1 MTNPATPALDPF
13 TAEAI
18 ETRIRAFESFG
29 IHRTGWEGDD
39 RTSEWLVEQLR
50 AAGIAAELERFSFPR
65 VELRTARLSWSDGG
79 GGREHVD
86 GVPLYDGGLTD
97 RGGIDGA
104 LVEDDSDDIFGKLVV
119 ATSLLRSGSPL
130 AGREA
135 YARLQEL
142 RDHGAVGVILPSSDP
157 DGALTVRNAERIDSP
172 LDIPVLQVPSSVV
185 RALNSVMLVGGEGV
199 LEIDGDRLTSR
210 ASNVV
215 ATLPGGDPDAAP
227 LGVMTPKSG
236 WFTCAAERGGGIAIW
251 LALAEA
257 LAAMPDRRRTVHLLA
272 SSGHELHHYGL
283 ASYLRGHHSLIAGA
297 VAWLHLGASIG
308 ARVEPRSRMGA
319 SDDELHALTT
329 GAFDDA
335 GIESYEPFPAGE
347 SGFGEARNIA
357 EAGGRFVTILG
368 GHAYFHSPNDTVDRA
383 VDAESVA
390 RYARAARA
398 IVEGMLALGG

>member
-13 TAEAI
+13 TAETI
-18 ETRIRAFESFG
+18 EARIRTFESFG

-39 RTSEWLVEQLR
+39 QTSEWLAEQLSS
-50 AAGIAAELERFSFPR
+50 AGVEAELERFTFPR
-65 VELRTARLSWSDGG
+65 VELQTARLSWSDGG
-79 GGREHVD
+79 SGREHVD
-86 GVPLYDGGLTD
+86 GVPLFDGGFTD
-97 RGGIDGA
+97 RGGIDGE
-104 LVEDDSDDIFGKLVV
+104 LVEDDSDDIFGNLVV

-135 YARLQEL
+135 YARLDEL

-157 DGALTVRNAERIDSP
+157 DGAVTVRNAERIDTP
-172 LDIPVLQVPSSVV
+172 LGLPVLQVPSSAV
-185 RALNSVMLVGGEGV
+185 RALTSAMLVGGEGV

-215 ATLPGGDPDAAP
+215 ATLPGSDPDAAP
-227 LGVMTPKSG
+227 LGIMTPKSG
-236 WFTCAAERGGGIAIW
+236 WFTCAAERGGGIVIW

-283 ASYLRGHHSLIAGA
+283 QSYLRANRSLISGA

-308 ARVEPRSRMGA
+308 AKVEPMRRMGA
-319 SDDELHALTT
+319 SDEELHALAT
-329 GAFDDA
+329 GAFDAA
-335 GIESYEPFPAGE
+335 GIEGYEPFPAGD

-357 EAGGRFVTILG
+357 EGGGRFVTILG
-368 GHAYFHSPNDTVDRA
+368 GHAYFHSPNDTVDTA

-390 RYARAARA
+390 RYARAALA
-398 IVEGMLALGG
+398 IVEGMLAL

>member
-1 MTNPATPALDPF
+1 MTNPATPALDAF

-18 ETRIRAFESFG
+18 EARIRTFESFG
-29 IHRTGWEGDD
+29 VHRTGWEGDD
-39 RTSEWLVEQLR
+39 RTSEWLAEQLR
-50 AAGIAAELERFSFPR
+50 AAGVEARLERFNFPR
-65 VELRTARLSWSDGG
+65 VEVQTARLSWSDGG
-79 GGREHVD
+79 AGREHAD
-86 GVPLYDGGLTD
+86 GVPLYDGGFTD
-97 RGGIDGA
+97 RGGIDGE
-104 LVEDDSDDIFGKLVV
+104 LVEDGSDDIFGNLVV
-119 ATSLLRSGSPL
+119 ATSMLQAGSPL
-130 AGREA
+130 AGRPG

-157 DGALTVRNAERIDSP
+157 DGAVTVRNAERIDTP
-172 LDIPVLQVPSSVV
+172 LDLPVLQVPASVV
-185 RALNSVMLVGGEGV
+185 RSLTSVMLLGGEGV
-199 LEIDGDRLTSR
+199 LEIDADRLTSH

-215 ATLPGGDPDAAP
+215 ATLPGSDPDAGP
-227 LGVMTPKSG
+227 LGIMTPKSG

-257 LAAMPDRRRTVHLLA
+257 MAATPDRRRTVHLLA

-283 ASYLRGHHSLIAGA
+283 QSYLRSHHSLIAGA

-319 SDDELHALTT
+319 SDDELHALAT
-329 GAFDDA
+329 GAFADA
-335 GIESYEPFPAGE
+335 GIEGYEPFPAGE

-390 RYARAARA
+390 RYARAALA
-398 IVEGMLALGG
+398 IVQGMLAL